1 MPRMSRSDVLSQP
14 RTSAVRSGSAAAN
27 TVSKRS
33 TAFLAQVSAGTT
45 STLPTT
51 SGLQSSARAMLGARR
66 RFLSMVASRS

>member
-14 RTSAVRSGSAAAN
+14 RTSAVRPEAPMA
-27 TVSKRS
+27 VIHDPP
-33 TAFLAQVSAGTT
+33 FLAQVSAGTT